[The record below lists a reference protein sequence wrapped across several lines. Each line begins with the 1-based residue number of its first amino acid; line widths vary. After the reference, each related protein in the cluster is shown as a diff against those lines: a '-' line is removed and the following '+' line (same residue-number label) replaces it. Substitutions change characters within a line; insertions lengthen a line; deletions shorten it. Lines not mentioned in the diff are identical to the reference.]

1 MNSIKLR
8 QRRNFIKLASGLLVT
23 PFASLTGP
31 NAFAQ
36 SSSAPL
42 RMLTIIDSYGLP
54 SQTRNEI
61 WVRSPTGDYRLENND
76 LGTTLAPLQ
85 AYKDNMLVV
94 SGINMDSLGGD
105 SRIHQN
111 MTRHTLTGS
120 QKLATSPA
128 GETAARIPHAS
139 LDVHVGEHLNNTQG
153 LGRAFP
159 HLFFTNVS
167 QSGKQTFCYDLEGN
181 QIRSIA
187 GSRSQAESVF
197 ASNTNLA
204 EIQFENLRQQTV
216 FDLVQE
222 QVLALRGQLTNTNAS
237 TVMDAYESSVDDLA
251 AQLHLSSANVCGAPA
266 PLDAYPTAEKQS
278 TLGTPYIFKNIQQ
291 AFACDLT
298 SSLTYHIGGEQINQ
312 LKHADLFNPD
322 IHPAGIKSQLEKN
335 MHAVS
340 HAVSDNANTTHE
352 VIRIHQA
359 ELVAELLDAMSIMPD
374 TDGNSVLDN
383 TVMFWTCAMASNTH
397 KKSGYPYLLIAGKNT
412 NLKGGFHYDC
422 TGSTNTDLLTTI
434 AQGLNLPDERFGG
447 YHNSGVDRDD
457 LHNGAISRML
467 VA

>member
-1 MNSIKLR
+1 MNSKLR
-8 QRRNFIKLASGLLVT
+8 DRRQFIKLASGLLVT
-23 PFASLTGP
+23 PFASLTGGS
-31 NAFAQ
+31 AIAQ
-36 SSSAPL
+36 NVGSPL

-54 SQTRNEI
+54 AQTRDDI
-61 WVRSPTGDYRLENND
+61 WVRSPIGDYPLLNTD

-85 AYKDNMLVV
+85 AYRDNMLVV

-105 SRIHQN
+105 SRIHQH

-128 GETAARIPHAS
+128 GEPAAKIPHAS
-139 LDVHVGEHLNNTQG
+139 LDVHVGEHLNNNVG

-159 HLFFTNVS
+159 HLFFTNIS

-187 GSRSQAESVF
+187 GSRNQAETIF
-197 ASNTNLA
+197 ANNTDLS
-204 EIQFENLRQQTV
+204 EIQFQNLTQQTV
-216 FDLVQE
+216 FELVQE
-222 QVLALRGQLTNTNAS
+222 RILALRGQLTNANAS
-237 TVMDAYESSVDDLA
+237 MVMDAYESSVDELA
-251 AQLHLSSANVCGAPA
+251 AQLHVSSNNVCGAPVA
-266 PLDAYPTAEKQS
+266 LDSYPTTDKQS
-278 TLGTPYIFKNIQQ
+278 TVSTPYIFKNIQQ

-312 LKHADLFNPD
+312 LKHRDLFNPD
-322 IHPAGIKSQLEKN
+322 IHPEGVGSQLSNN

-340 HAVSDNANTTHE
+340 HAVSDNANMTHE
-352 VIRIHQA
+352 LIRIHQA

-374 TDGNSVLDN
+374 VDGSSVLDN
-383 TVMFWTCAMASNTH
+383 TVMFWTCAMANNTH
-397 KKSGYPYLLIAGKNT
+397 SKTGYPYLLIAGKNT
-412 NLKGGFHYDC
+412 NLQGGFHYDC
-422 TGSTNTDLLTTI
+422 TGNTNNDLLTTI

-447 YHNSGVDRDD
+447 FHASGEDRDA

-467 VA
+467 AA